1 MWDNHYRLW
10 VLATQIRRGREPTTT
25 GSYSNTIMCR
35 YSRHS
40 YEWSR
45 SFHAGSAQCSDTF
58 TICPFL
64 VLLLLIPWITS
75 LRALVELSSGCFQVR
90 TSMPFSIGVHKLI
103 LRRGNIHPTLFR
115 NFRPKL
121 DMEANQP
128 LQQENLIITPPPCV
142 TAPKS
147 DVGRVSTG

>member
-1 MWDNHYRLW
+1 MDVNQQQQ
-10 VLATQIRRGREPTTT
+10 VLILTLSCVATVDVLMNGQALSTQAQ
-25 GSYSNTIMCR
+25 
-35 YSRHS
+35 
-40 YEWSR
+40 R
-45 SFHAGSAQCSDTF
+45 SALTHF

-64 VLLLLIPWITS
+64 VLLLLIPWMTS
-75 LRALVELSSGCFQVR
+75 LRALAELSSGCFQVR
-90 TSMPFSIGVHKLI
+90 ASMPFSIGVHKLI

-147 DVGRVSTG
+147 DIGRVSTG

>member
-1 MWDNHYRLW
+1 MQLEVVIMRTPSCVAALDVQIDGQTISTQAQRST
-10 VLATQIRRGREPTTT
+10 LA
-25 GSYSNTIMCR
+25 
-35 YSRHS
+35 H
-40 YEWSR
+40 
-45 SFHAGSAQCSDTF
+45 FA
-58 TICPFL
+58 ICPLL
-64 VLLLLIPWITS
+64 VLLLSIQSITS